1 MGQRLETR
9 GALTGLPGNDA
20 FVLFLIFLLLLLSVQ

>member
-1 MGQRLETR
+1 MDQRLKTE

-20 FVLFLIFLLLLLSVQ
+20 FVLFLIFILLLLSVR

>member
-1 MGQRLETR
+1 MEQGIKPT

-20 FVLFLIFLLLLLSVQ
+20 FVLFLIFILLLLAVN